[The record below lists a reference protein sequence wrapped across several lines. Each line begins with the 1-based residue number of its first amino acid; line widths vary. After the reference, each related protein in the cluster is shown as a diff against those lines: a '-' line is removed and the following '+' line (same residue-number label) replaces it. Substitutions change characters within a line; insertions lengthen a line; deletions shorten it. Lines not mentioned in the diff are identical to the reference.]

1 MSKISPFPSTL
12 CFKLLRVSHV
22 CLFLRKEAQIRCSLF
37 FLERN
42 ADLYS
47 EPANN
52 IISPPLS
59 VHAEEGKGGVLGE
72 GSVTKTFCRSVFC
85 TFNYLM
91 AGTMTTLYS
100 LEDKSG
106 NLYLQIHNHIS
117 KNEAMLKICPEM
129 FKGH

>member
-1 MSKISPFPSTL
+1 MYVF
-12 CFKLLRVSHV
+12 
-22 CLFLRKEAQIRCSLF
+22 FLRKEARRCSLF

-42 ADLYS
+42 ADLSS
-47 EPANN
+47 EPANS
-52 IISPPLS
+52 IISPPLC
-59 VHAEEGKGGVLGE
+59 VHAEEGKGGLLGE
-72 GSVTKTFCRSVFC
+72 GSVIKTFCRSVFC